1 MLIPVF
7 GLCVL
12 GYTALHAS
20 KRGSLEESDSLG
32 TTTVPELQLLVPSEV
47 SSPVV
52 PPGSY
57 CYVSVTFWMLLKV
70 LQASSSQMKPT
81 LSVRP
86 VPVLIFHV
94 CIFYITCLCTFLIAR
109 TDGICCVGTWGLL
122 DLQQLL
128 RKGHSLHSHL
138 QLPLVVLCN
147 WGTLA
152 SCYRLHVPADGAQGS
167 QLLQREQNRCWRC
180 RSNIFLFHVLLIF
193 ALCYT
198 SPIREGT
205 CMLKVAQVRHFTRSK
220 RSACVKF

>member
-47 SSPVV
+47 SSPMV

-70 LQASSSQMKPT
+70 LQASSSQMEPT

-109 TDGICCVGTWGLL
+109 MDGICCVGTWGLL
-122 DLQQLL
+122 SFSGGVTACSPTCSSPWLFCVPGGPWQAATGCMCQQMEL
-128 RKGHSLHSHL
+128 KD
-138 QLPLVVLCN
+138 PN
-147 WGTLA
+147 Y
-152 SCYRLHVPADGAQGS
+152 YRESKIGA
-167 QLLQREQNRCWRC
+167 
-180 RSNIFLFHVLLIF
+180 
-193 ALCYT
+193 
-198 SPIREGT
+198 EGAGQIYFFFM
-205 CMLKVAQVRHFTRSK
+205 C
-220 RSACVKF
+220 C